1 MAKKTARQLATE
13 LAQAEARIASMKHA
27 GDSVVLAFAQLKA
40 SYVALVRTAREK
52 NITQELGGTTAL
64 MGLARRCST
73 WSTWPGWKV
82 ASSCPSFRSERF
94 SVRW

>member
-1 MAKKTARQLATE
+1 MAKKAARQLATE

-64 MGLARRCST
+64 MGTAEAMQHLVDMARLEGGFEL
-73 WSTWPGWKV
+73 PKL
-82 ASSCPSFRSERF
+82 PE
-94 SVRW
+94 